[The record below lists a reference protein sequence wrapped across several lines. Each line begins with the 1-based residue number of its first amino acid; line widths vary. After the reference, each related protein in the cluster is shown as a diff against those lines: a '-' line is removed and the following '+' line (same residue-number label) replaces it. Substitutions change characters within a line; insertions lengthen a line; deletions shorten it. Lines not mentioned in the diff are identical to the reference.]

1 MGGGSPLDLVASLL
15 QWIVT
20 EGARVAFIRA
30 AVPPTSCPSL
40 REISETCRVECP
52 IPSEVSVPSQV
63 AVTFVAALGAALFL
77 LGLAVGAVC
86 GSSCCWAR
94 STGVRSEN
102 PGNGPLFR
110 GPLASNSRWQT
121 PGQAVSAMV
130 LR

>member
-1 MGGGSPLDLVASLL
+1 MGGGSPLDFVASLL

-20 EGARVAFIRA
+20 EGVRVALVRA
-30 AVPPTSCPSL
+30 AVPSTSCPDL
-40 REISETCRVECP
+40 REISEVCRADCP
-52 IPSEVSVPSQV
+52 VPGEVSVTSQV

-77 LGLAVGAVC
+77 LGLVIGVAC
-86 GSSCCWAR
+86 GSSCCWSR
-94 STGVRSEN
+94 STGVRSES
-102 PGNGPLFR
+102 PAHGPLFR